1 MPKIHVMTDA
11 LASQV
16 AAGEVVQRPAS
27 VVKELVENS
36 IDAGAR
42 QIIIE
47 IEKGGAGLIRVT
59 DDGYGMAREDIL
71 LAMERHSTSKLKQAS
86 DLTRLTTYGFRGEAL
101 PSIASVSRF
110 RISSCEKEA
119 LAGTEIIVDGGVF
132 IDVSDCGAAPGT
144 RVEARDLFYN
154 VPARRK
160 FLKTQATEFSHIEEV
175 VRLVAMVQ
183 PGIAFTLRHNSR
195 EVIRLASA
203 SRQID
208 RITDLVGIHV
218 IEHLIAFN
226 GSGNDSN
233 LTVSGWISEPGFS
246 RRNRKMQ
253 HYFLN
258 SRPIDSPAVS
268 LAIKDAYTGF
278 IDRGAF
284 PSAFI
289 FIHADPASID
299 VNVHPAKHEVRF
311 HNNRYVQEVLSD
323 SIKVAIIGKFTQEMP
338 SAQSSLVSQSDDLRI
353 GVSFPEA
360 LDLGS
365 STVNDSKANT
375 PDLDLTTPSVKELQ
389 LDVNLSCGQGS
400 SHRIIGIHD
409 KRYLVVEGADGL
421 VLVHR
426 RAAHERILYEE
437 WMEGLKGKGNPSQ
450 ALLSPVTVELSAA
463 ECEIVLNNSKL
474 LSKMGLG
481 TELFGEKTIKLDSLP
496 AICGDIDPVDFFISV
511 VGELAEGGIKSAM
524 RFSDS
529 DIVGIVCSRAA
540 RYNESSSVQE
550 LSALVDRL
558 MECEMPYCDVRGRPT
573 MIQFSRREL
582 ERRFNAVPAK

>member
-1 MPKIHVMTDA
+1 MTDA

-183 PGIAFTLRHNSR
+183 PGIAFTLLHNSR

-353 GVSFPEA
+353 GAGFPEA
-360 LDLGS
+360 SDLGS
-365 STVNDSKANT
+365 STVNDSKANA

-389 LDVNLSCGQGS
+389 LDVTLSCGQGS

-450 ALLSPVTVELSAA
+450 PLLSPVTVELSAA

-582 ERRFNAVPAK
+582 ERRFNVVPAK

>member
-36 IDAGAR
+36 IDAGAQ

-47 IEKGGAGLIRVT
+47 IEKGGAALIRVT
-59 DDGYGMAREDIL
+59 DDGCGMAREDIL
-71 LAMERHSTSKLKQAS
+71 LAIERHSTSKLKHAS
-86 DLTRLTTYGFRGEAL
+86 DLSRLTTYGFRGEAL
-101 PSIASVSRF
+101 PSVASVSRF

-119 LAGTEIIVDGGVF
+119 LAGTVIVVDGGKL

-160 FLKTQATEFSHIEEV
+160 FLKTQVTEFSHIEEV

-183 PGIAFTLRHNSR
+183 PGIAFTLYHDSR
-195 EVIRLASA
+195 EVLRLASA

-208 RITDLVGIHV
+208 RITDLVGINV
-218 IEHLIAFN
+218 VEHLIPFN
-226 GSGNDSN
+226 GSGDDSK

-258 SRPIDSPAVS
+258 GRPIDSPAVS

-284 PSAFI
+284 PPAFI

-299 VNVHPAKHEVRF
+299 VNVHPAKREVRF
-311 HNNRYVQEVLSD
+311 HNHRYVGEVLSD
-323 SIKVAIIGKFTQEMP
+323 AIKAAIISKCTQELHP
-338 SAQSSLVSQSDDLRI
+338 AQSSLVRQSEDLQI
-353 GVSFPEA
+353 GASFSEA
-360 LDLGS
+360 LSLAPGTES
-365 STVNDSKANT
+365 ESNAAA
-375 PDLDLTTPSVKELQ
+375 PDLELTAPSVKELQ
-389 LDVNLSCGQGS
+389 LDVNLPGAQEAGR
-400 SHRIIGIHD
+400 RILGIYD
-409 KRYLVVEGADGL
+409 KRYLVIEGADGL

-426 RAAHERILYEE
+426 RAAHERIL
-437 WMEGLKGKGNPSQ
+437 
-450 ALLSPVTVELSAA
+450 
-463 ECEIVLNNSKL
+463 
-474 LSKMGLG
+474 
-481 TELFGEKTIKLDSLP
+481 
-496 AICGDIDPVDFFISV
+496 
-511 VGELAEGGIKSAM
+511 M
-524 RFSDS
+524 RS
-529 DIVGIVCSRAA
+529 GW
-540 RYNESSSVQE
+540 
-550 LSALVDRL
+550 
-558 MECEMPYCDVRGRPT
+558 RG
-573 MIQFSRREL
+573 
-582 ERRFNAVPAK
+582 

>member
-101 PSIASVSRF
+101 PSIAIVSRF

-258 SRPIDSPAVS
+258 NRPIDSPAVS

-375 PDLDLTTPSVKELQ
+375 PDLDLTKPSVKELQ

-582 ERRFNAVPAK
+582 ERRFNAAPAK